1 MDHAV
6 RAFLSQAFI
15 LVTAGDN
22 FAARPSWRY
31 GPRCRLLAAPLPL
44 PAGRCGARAAPQ
56 PRGSGPPR
64 PSARRSEGLP
74 VPSPLGPARP
84 GPMPPP
90 AGLSRVTRSGDGI
103 RRSPRAGGAGRE
115 APRRSRPRTH
125 FQSKYGGA
133 GQGLREGRGEAS
145 DRRLSGRS
153 QGYFQPRNNN
163 AGAAVAPT
171 RVSRK
176 DRLGVFVWVLIGI
189 LTAGRLR
196 AGIR

>member
-31 GPRCRLLAAPLPL
+31 GPRCRLLAAPIPL

-84 GPMPPP
+84 DAPP

>member
-1 MDHAV
+1 MLSGLFYHRHLFWSRLVITSLLGPRGGTGPAAV
-6 RAFLSQAFI
+6 SSPPPSPSPQGDAGRGPPPSRGAPVPPAPPRA
-15 LVTAGDN
+15 
-22 FAARPSWRY
+22 AARGSPCPPPS
-31 GPRCRLLAAPLPL
+31 
-44 PAGRCGARAAPQ
+44 
-56 PRGSGPPR
+56 
-64 PSARRSEGLP
+64 
-74 VPSPLGPARP
+74 ARP
-84 GPMPPP
+84 GPAPPP

>member
-1 MDHAV
+1 M
-6 RAFLSQAFI
+6 LSGLFYHRHLFWSR
-15 LVTAGDN
+15 LVIT
-22 FAARPSWRY
+22 SLL
-31 GPRCRLLAAPLPL
+31 GPRGGISPVAISPPSPPISRQ
-44 PAGRCGARAAPQ
+44 GDVEH
-56 PRGSGPPR
+56 GPPPNR
-64 PSARRSEGLP
+64 GAPVPPYPSAHRSEGLS
-74 VPSPLGPARP
+74 VPSPVGAGPVP
-84 GPMPPP
+84 LP

-103 RRSPRAGGAGRE
+103 RHSPCAGGTGQE

-125 FQSKYGGA
+125 FQSKYRGA

-171 RVSRK
+171 CVSRK

-189 LTAGRLR
+189 LTAGWLR
-196 AGIR
+196 AGKQ

>member
-22 FAARPSWRY
+22 FAAWPSWRY
-31 GPRCRLLAAPLPL
+31 KPRCHLPAEPPHL
-44 PAGRCGARAAPQ
+44 PAGRCGARAAPK
-56 PRGSGPPR
+56 PRGSCPPY
-64 PSARRSEGLP
+64 PSAHRSEGLS
-74 VPSPLGPARP
+74 VPSPVGAGPVP
-84 GPMPPP
+84 LP

-103 RRSPRAGGAGRE
+103 RHSPCAGGTGQE
-115 APRRSRPRTH
+115 APRRSRPRTR
-125 FQSKYGGA
+125 FQSKYRGA

-171 RVSRK
+171 CVSRK

-189 LTAGRLR
+189 LTAGWLR
-196 AGIR
+196 AGKQ